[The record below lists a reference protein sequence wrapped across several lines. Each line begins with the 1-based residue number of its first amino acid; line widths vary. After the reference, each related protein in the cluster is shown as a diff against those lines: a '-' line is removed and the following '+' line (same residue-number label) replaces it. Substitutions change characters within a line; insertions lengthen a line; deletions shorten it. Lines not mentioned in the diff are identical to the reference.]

1 MVARGEIGLLIV
13 QIGLNETPF
22 LSEEAFVTATWAT
35 VLSTIIGPVVVGLL
49 LKRHKYAIS
58 DDLQWGMQNTAQ
70 NPGWF
75 SDEAILEEGRA
86 SRWASRRH
94 SRAISRAASE
104 RSRSRAQSRAP
115 SMDQRGANASGDRT
129 PLSPRR
135 GDGAGPD
142 PEAIRK
148 GLRDAGGSDGNLA
161 DEKGVLA
168 PGGDRSDG
176 ADASQPTLTVDNG
189 ELTRRRVINF
199 EDTPAA
205 ERKASVDVRGEAK
218 DDTQSEK
225 PDGGA

>member
-58 DDLQWGMQNTAQ
+58 DDLQWGMQDTAH

-115 SMDQRGANASGDRT
+115 SMDQRANASGDRT
-129 PLSPRR
+129 PLSPRLA
-135 GDGAGPD
+135 GGGGPD
-142 PEAIRK
+142 PEEIRR
-148 GLRDAGGSDGNLA
+148 GLRNAGGSDGNLQPGDV
-161 DEKGVLA
+161 DEKGVSGSDKSDA
-168 PGGDRSDG
+168 GDANPTVVI
-176 ADASQPTLTVDNG
+176 ADNNEP
-189 ELTRRRVINF
+189 TRRRVINF
-199 EDTPAA
+199 DDTPAA
-205 ERKASVDVRGEAK
+205 ERKMSVDVRGEVK
-218 DDTQSEK
+218 DDTPSEK
-225 PDGGA
+225 PDGP